1 MMIFKK
7 AIPRRTFLKGVGAG
21 MALPLLDG
29 MTPAFAGPLDTAGK
43 KPFRISTVFVPNGRI
58 PKYWTP
64 TTVGSDYD
72 MTRTLK
78 PLASFREK
86 FTIIS
91 GLNIKAADAVGN
103 EPGGVHARPAAA
115 FLTGIHPK
123 PGGELGMSMDQVAAR
138 ELGKQTQLAS
148 LELGIDVP
156 EMAISDGS
164 YGAYYMN
171 TISWRGPTT
180 ALPMEYNPRNVFERM
195 FGDSDSADPAE
206 RLRRVKHERS
216 ILDSVSEGVARMMGD
231 VGDSDRMKL
240 NEYLEAIRDVER
252 RIQVAEKQTE
262 STGDGVSDRLSM
274 ERPAGIPNTFSAHC
288 KLMFDMQVLA
298 FQTDMTRVIT
308 FMMGREQT
316 DRTFREIGVG
326 DGHHPLSHHKNIPE
340 TVEAV
345 AKVDEFQSEMVAHY
359 LDKMRST
366 SDGDGTLLD
375 NSVILF
381 GSGLGDGNLHL
392 HNDVPVLLAGGAGGR
407 LKGGSH
413 VRFNGEPLSN
423 LLLTIMEL
431 SQIPMDGYLDP
442 KYSDATG
449 TLDIPKA

>member
-21 MALPLLDG
+21 LALPLLDG
-29 MTPAFAGPLDTAGK
+29 MAPAFAGPLDTAGK
-43 KPFRISTVFVPNGRI
+43 PPFRISTVFVPNGRI
-58 PKYWTP
+58 PKYWIP
-64 TTVGSDYD
+64 TTVGSDYEL
-72 MTRTLK
+72 TRTLQ
-78 PLASFREK
+78 PLASFRDN
-86 FTIIS
+86 FTVVS

-123 PGGELGMSMDQVAAR
+123 PGGELGLSMDQVAAR

-148 LELGIDVP
+148 LELGLDVP
-156 EMAISDGS
+156 ELAISDGS

-171 TISWRGPTT
+171 SISWRGPTSP
-180 ALPMEYNPRNVFERM
+180 LPMEYNPRNVFERM
-195 FGDSDSADPAE
+195 FGDNDSANPAE
-206 RLRRVKHERS
+206 RLRRVKQERS

-231 VGDSDRMKL
+231 VSASDRLKL

-262 STGDGVSDRLSM
+262 AADGDAVGTLSM
-274 ERPAGIPNTFSAHC
+274 ARPAGIPNTFSGHC
-288 KLMFDMQVLA
+288 KLMFDLQVLA
-298 FQTDMTRVIT
+298 LQTDMTRVVT

-345 AKVDEFQSEMVAHY
+345 AKVDSFQSEMVAHY
-359 LDKMRST
+359 LGKLRST
-366 SDGDGTLLD
+366 PDGDGTLLD

-381 GSGLGDGNLHL
+381 GSSLGDGNLHL
-392 HNDVPVLLAGGAGGR
+392 HNDIPVLVAGGAGGR

-413 VRFNGEPLSN
+413 IRFNGRPFSN

-431 SQIPMDGYLDP
+431 SQIPMDGYLDS

-449 TLDIPKA
+449 TLDLQQA

>member
-21 MALPLLDG
+21 LALPLLDG
-29 MTPAFAGPLDTAGK
+29 MVPAFAGPLDTAGK
-43 KPFRISTVFVPNGRI
+43 PPFRISTVFVPNGRI
-58 PKYWTP
+58 PKYWIP
-64 TTVGSDYD
+64 TTVGSDYEL
-72 MTRTLK
+72 TRTLQ
-78 PLASFREK
+78 PLASFRDN
-86 FTIIS
+86 FTVVS

-123 PGGELGMSMDQVAAR
+123 PGGELGLSMDQVAAR

-148 LELGIDVP
+148 LELGLDVP
-156 EMAISDGS
+156 ELAISDGS

-171 TISWRGPTT
+171 SISWRGPTSP
-180 ALPMEYNPRNVFERM
+180 LPMEYNPRNVFERM
-195 FGDSDSADPAE
+195 FGDNDSANPAE
-206 RLRRVKHERS
+206 RLRRVKQERS

-231 VGDSDRMKL
+231 VSASDRLKL

-262 STGDGVSDRLSM
+262 AADGDAVGTLSM
-274 ERPAGIPNTFSAHC
+274 ARPAGIPNTFSGHC
-288 KLMFDMQVLA
+288 KLMFDLQVLA
-298 FQTDMTRVIT
+298 LQTDMTRVVT

-345 AKVDEFQSEMVAHY
+345 AKVDSFQSEMVAHY
-359 LDKMRST
+359 LGKLRST
-366 SDGDGTLLD
+366 PDGDGTLLD

-381 GSGLGDGNLHL
+381 GSSLGDGNLHL
-392 HNDVPVLLAGGAGGR
+392 HNDIPVLVAGGAGGR

-413 VRFNGEPLSN
+413 IRFNGRPFSN

-431 SQIPMDGYLDP
+431 SQIPMDGYLDS

-449 TLDIPKA
+449 TLDLQQA